1 MLATSPPATSSSF
14 SPSSGRSRMAR
25 NSEALGIIRKGLR
38 REPLTSD
45 GIFKLPLPPDQAASA
60 LTAPVPAK
68 PSDASS
74 SGPVMVRTYL
84 RSMADEQVVV
94 MALLESAALSV
105 QLHDIDSPEDG

>member
-1 MLATSPPATSSSF
+1 MLAGNQKTNA
-14 SPSSGRSRMAR
+14 AR
-25 NSEALGIIRKGLR
+25 LGLRAKIVLAFALQALGIAH
-38 REPLTSD
+38 SQC
-45 GIFKLPLPPDQAASA
+45 LPLPPDQAASA

-105 QLHDIDSPEDG
+105 QLHDIDPPEDG